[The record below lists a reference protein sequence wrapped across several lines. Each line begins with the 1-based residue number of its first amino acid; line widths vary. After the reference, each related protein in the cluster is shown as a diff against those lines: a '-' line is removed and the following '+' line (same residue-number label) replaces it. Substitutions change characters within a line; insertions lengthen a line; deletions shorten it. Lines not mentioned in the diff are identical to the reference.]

1 MCGVPRKNK
10 ELNLTSKQI
19 LDFVIKAISDIHG
32 EDTEAYD
39 MRGIS
44 ILADYYVITSAGSN
58 RQLHAIANAIVEEAH
73 KNNYTDYHIE
83 GSRDSNWLLLDLSD
97 VIVNVFTK
105 DARNF
110 YNLEKLWANGKQ
122 VELKKD

>member
-1 MCGVPRKNK
+1 M
-10 ELNLTSKQI
+10 TSKQI

-83 GSRDSNWLLLDLSD
+83 GSRASNWLLLDLSD